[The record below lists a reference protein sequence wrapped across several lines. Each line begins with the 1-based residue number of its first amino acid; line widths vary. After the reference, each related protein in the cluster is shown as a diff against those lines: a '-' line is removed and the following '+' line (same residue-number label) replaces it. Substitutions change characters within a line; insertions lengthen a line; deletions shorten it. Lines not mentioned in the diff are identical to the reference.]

1 MNAVPSKADLMSVSE
16 KVPDLKG
23 RDIVMVGL
31 QPWYFPTGCN
41 AKNIATMLSKNNR
54 VLYVNFPLKR
64 KLYHSRNPDSKIVDH
79 IRIIK
84 DKEKNIKPVKENL
97 WEFYPTTLIESVNW
111 LPATSIFKLIN
122 SINNQRLAKEL
133 NAVTKEM
140 GFSNVILLNDNDIY
154 NGFYLKEYMKPDLY
168 IYYMRDFLQAYD
180 YWKKHTSVLEPELM
194 KKSDIVITNSEY
206 YTEYSAAYNKH
217 AYYMGQGCSLDHF
230 DPYRL
235 YQVPPDVA
243 ELKRP
248 LIGYIGALDAARLDE
263 EILSVIARANPDW
276 NVVLVGPADDVF
288 AKSRLHSIPNIH
300 FLGGK
305 PFDTLSSYVNAFDV
319 CINPQFNNQITKGN
333 YPLKIDEY
341 LAMGKPVVA
350 TKTQAM
356 NLFSSHTYLAESP
369 DQYPDL
375 IRQALVEDSKEL
387 QAERVRFARSHTWEE
402 CMVELYRAIHHYQDA
417 RQS

>member
-1 MNAVPSKADLMSVSE
+1 
-16 KVPDLKG
+16 
-23 RDIVMVGL
+23 
-31 QPWYFPTGCN
+31 
-41 AKNIATMLSKNNR
+41 
-54 VLYVNFPLKR
+54 
-64 KLYHSRNPDSKIVDH
+64 
-79 IRIIK
+79 
-84 DKEKNIKPVKENL
+84 
-97 WEFYPTTLIESVNW
+97 
-111 LPATSIFKLIN
+111 
-122 SINNQRLAKEL
+122 
-133 NAVTKEM
+133 
-140 GFSNVILLNDNDIY
+140 
-154 NGFYLKEYMKPDLY
+154 
-168 IYYMRDFLQAYD
+168 
-180 YWKKHTSVLEPELM
+180 VLEPELM

-235 YQVPPDVA
+235 YQLPPDLA
-243 ELKRP
+243 QLKRP